1 MSLFSLR
8 KSSPQSQAPESA
20 VNTPTPPKAS
30 ASGAAHPLD
39 ALTGGAFSAPTS
51 GERAARLREWLATDP
66 ALELM
71 NEVFKE
77 LSHRDRGAAKPLKE
91 KLDEVKRQ
99 KSQEQIA
106 VEWAQKAQALLD
118 HSRLNLADALAWQR
132 DAARAGAPLSR
143 EPLASLKQSLVERVK
158 AIEDLQHRV
167 QVEREA
173 AVLIAQ
179 RIEVL
184 STKPWREAQHSAGT
198 LRADVAHWQQQ
209 ASALMDDAQW
219 PSVDVKF
226 PPMLDA
232 SRSQLQLVWEAFEAA
247 LTQTVAADAN
257 PQAPLPSVPVWAD
270 ELRAA
275 RGMEAAVPAEKAAQE
290 AQAVKERRAR
300 VAADLDEA
308 LTVLETE
315 LAEGHGKATPKAAAD
330 VRTLLKSHGRLVAP
344 ELEARAHAALSQA
357 GELEGWQR
365 WRADQLRE
373 ELVAKAE
380 ALLQAP
386 EGKRLGGRKMQETLR
401 SLRDQW
407 KTTDQGGQPNH
418 ALWKRFDEACTE
430 AHKVVEAWLVQVRQ
444 QADAHRAQRLAII
457 DELKAWTTTHAED
470 TDWKTQLRELHAFSE
485 RWREAGHLSEKA
497 FAEMQPLW
505 KDTMHAAHARLEIAQ
520 AESTARRRALIE
532 EAVALGAAPMLRI
545 DAVKTLQ
552 QRWQAEAHAV
562 PLERKQEQKL
572 WEAFRQPI
580 DDAFTRKSSERE
592 KASAALSAH
601 DQRVLD
607 ASRALEAASAGGDAQ
622 QIRAAMA
629 ELDAALAGRPEIAPA
644 VPARPASPV
653 LSATLTAA
661 GQAEDGDATR
671 QVAQED
677 APEAAAQASTAET
690 APELASADAAK
701 DPAAPVA
708 AQPPA
713 APPKKVVAV
722 RGDDRPGMKKAEPV
736 ARDARRGDRPDGRRD
751 GASGRPDAR
760 GGRDTRGVGAT
771 PYREQR
777 DWREE
782 RELRG
787 PRLGDAAFRAQRQAI
802 ELAQASLRKLAA
814 QAHGEVLTQLMTAW
828 EQRDAQQLPAA
839 PAMGPRVSPALRTAW
854 SSALAKA
861 AGPLSSET
869 LLRLEMAAEVP
880 TPAEHLSERR
890 MLQLQLLTRRNE
902 ASPADTWGE
911 DVAKLLSSAFD
922 AAAARRLQTALK
934 VLLKR

>member
-8 KSSPQSQAPESA
+8 KSSPQSNAPESA
-20 VNTPTPPKAS
+20 VNPPAQPKAA
-30 ASGAAHPLD
+30 ASHPLD
-39 ALTGGAFSAPTS
+39 VVTGGAFTAPTS
-51 GERAARLREWLATDP
+51 GERAARIREWLTTDP
-66 ALELM
+66 SLELM

-91 KLDEVKRQ
+91 KLDELKRQ
-99 KSQEQIA
+99 KSQEQIG

-143 EPLASLKQSLVERVK
+143 EPLASLKQALAERVK

-184 STKPWREAQHSAGT
+184 STKPWREAQHSTET
-198 LRADVAHWQQQ
+198 LRGDVAHWQQQ

-219 PSVDVKF
+219 PSVEVKF
-226 PPMLDA
+226 PPMLEA
-232 SRSQLQLVWEAFEAA
+232 SRNQLQLVWDAFEGA
-247 LTQTVAADAN
+247 LAQTVAAVAN
-257 PQAPLPSVPVWAD
+257 PQAPLPAVPVWAD

-275 RGMEAAVPAEKAAQE
+275 RGMDAAVPAEKAAHDSQAAQE
-290 AQAVKERRAR
+290 KRAR
-300 VAADLDEA
+300 VAADLDKA
-308 LTVLETE
+308 LTVLERE

-330 VRTLLKSHGRLVAP
+330 VRAVLKSHGRLVTA
-344 ELEARAHAALSQA
+344 EQEARAHAALSQA

-386 EGKRLGGRKMQETLR
+386 EGQRMGGRKMQETLR

-430 AHKVVEAWLVQVRQ
+430 AHKVVETWLAQVRQ
-444 QADAHRAQRLAII
+444 QADAHKAQRLAII
-457 DELKAWTTTHAED
+457 EELKAWTLAHAESS
-470 TDWKTQLRELHAFSE
+470 DWKAQVRELHAFSE

-497 FAEMQPLW
+497 FADIQPVW
-505 KDTMHAAHARLEIAQ
+505 KDVMHAAHARLEAAQ
-520 AESTARRRALIE
+520 SESTARRRALIE
-532 EAVALGAAPMLRI
+532 EATVLGAAPMLRI
-545 DAVKTLQ
+545 DAVKALQ

-562 PLERKQEQKL
+562 PLERKHEQKL

-580 DDAFTRKSSERE
+580 DDAFARKSTERE
-592 KASAALSAH
+592 KASAALNEH

-607 ASRALEAASAGGDAQ
+607 ASRALEAASATGDAQ

-629 ELDAALAGRPEIAPA
+629 ELEAALAGQPAAAPA
-644 VPARPASPV
+644 AKTAEVVAKPQPAEAASP
-653 LSATLTAA
+653 
-661 GQAEDGDATR
+661 
-671 QVAQED
+671 
-677 APEAAAQASTAET
+677 APEAEAASEPAAAEAASEGQAAE
-690 APELASADAAK
+690 PEVA
-701 DPAAPVA
+701 AAPVA
-708 AQPPA
+708 A
-713 APPKKVVAV
+713 PKKVVAV
-722 RGDDRPGMKKAEPV
+722 RGDDRPGMKKAEP
-736 ARDARRGDRPDGRRD
+736 AGRDGRRSDRPGDRRD
-751 GASGRPDAR
+751 GAPGRPDAR
-760 GGRDTRGVGAT
+760 GGRDARGAGA
-771 PYREQR
+771 PMRDQR

-782 RELRG
+782 REPRG

-802 ELAQASLRKLAA
+802 EAAQASLRKLAA

-828 EQRDAQQLPAA
+828 EQRDAQQLPTAQA
-839 PAMGPRVSPALRTAW
+839 LGSRLTPAMRSAWVAAVSKSA
-854 SSALAKA
+854 SAL
-861 AGPLSSET
+861 GGET

-880 TPAEHLSERR
+880 TPAEQLSDRR
-890 MLQLQLLTRRNE
+890 MLQLQLLTRRNA
-902 ASPADTWGE
+902 ASPTETWAE
-911 DVAKLLSSAFD
+911 DVAKVLASPFD
-922 AAAARRLQTALK
+922 AGVARRLQNVLK
-934 VLLKR
+934 ALLKR